1 MRGIRAICATL
12 ALCATALPAVAQA
25 GTAVSIAPSFS
36 PDRLGG
42 LAAFTIKAHLANEQG
57 GVPAPVSQAV
67 VQLPAGFTVD
77 LRGVSVCSRAGVS
90 STSCPASAK
99 VGTGSAVAEA
109 HLGSETIPEAAAVS
123 AYRGPN
129 HNGFPTLEVA
139 GQGLTPLIERVVVV
153 GTIEPDQRPY
163 GLKMVLSIPAIP
175 TLPTEP
181 NASIVNFSL
190 TLRAA
195 HHGLVHIPSSCPVGG
210 FPFAAALTFAE
221 GSSSETTATAP
232 CP

>member
-1 MRGIRAICATL
+1 MPRFSAICVAL
-12 ALCATALPAVAQA
+12 ALCAMLPAGAQA

-42 LAAFTIKAHLANEQG
+42 LATFTLKVNFVNEQG
-57 GVPAPVSQAV
+57 GVPAPVSHAV
-67 VQLPAGFTVD
+67 LQLPAGFTVD
-77 LRGVSVCSRAGVS
+77 LQGVSICSRSGVS
-90 STSCPASAK
+90 RASCPASSR
-99 VGTGSAVAEA
+99 VGKGSALAEA
-109 HLGSETIPEAAAVS
+109 HLGSETIPETAAVS

-129 HNGFPTLEVA
+129 HDGFPTLEVA
-139 GQGLTPLIERVVVV
+139 GQGLTPLIERIIVIGVL
-153 GTIEPDQRPY
+153 EPDQRPY
-163 GLKMVLSIPAIP
+163 GLKMVMSIPAIP

-181 NASIVNFSL
+181 NASIVDFSL

-195 HHGLVHIPSSCPVGG
+195 RHGLVRIPSSCPASG

-221 GSSSETTATAP
+221 GSTSETTATVS

>member
-1 MRGIRAICATL
+1 MRRIRYICAAL

-25 GTAVSIAPSFS
+25 GTAVRIAPSFS

-42 LAAFTIKAHLANEQG
+42 LTAFTIKVSFANEQG
-57 GVPAPVSQAV
+57 GVPAAVSNAV

-77 LRGVSVCSRAGVS
+77 LRGVSVCSHSGVS
-90 STSCPASAK
+90 SASCPASAK
-99 VGTGSAVAEA
+99 VGAGSAVAEA
-109 HLGSETIPEAAAVS
+109 HLGSETIRESAAVS

-129 HNGFPTLEVA
+129 HNGFPTLEIA
-139 GQGLTPLIERVVVV
+139 GQGLTPLIERIVVV
-153 GTIEPDQRPY
+153 GVLEPDQRPY
-163 GLKMVLSIPAIP
+163 GLKMVMSIPAIP

-181 NASIVNFSL
+181 NASIVDFSL

-195 HHGLVHIPSSCPVGG
+195 HHGLVRIPASCPASG

-221 GSSSETTATAP
+221 GSTSETTATAS